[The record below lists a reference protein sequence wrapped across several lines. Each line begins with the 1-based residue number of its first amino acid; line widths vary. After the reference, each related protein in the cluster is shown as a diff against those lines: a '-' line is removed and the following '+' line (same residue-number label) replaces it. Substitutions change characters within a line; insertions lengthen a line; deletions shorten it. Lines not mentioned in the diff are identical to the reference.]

1 MTGTKREH
9 SGLESLTMLVIDP
22 AFLIAV
28 AALISSLSAFVWAVR
43 RKP

>member
-1 MTGTKREH
+1 
-9 SGLESLTMLVIDP
+9 MLVLDP
-22 AFLIAV
+22 AILISF